1 MGGTCDHTACAP
13 PSLDEGRCVSGLRS
27 VAAGDAMIHVVRLDD
42 APPQPWKNGGG
53 STQELLAWPTVT
65 DWIVRMSVA
74 HIEQDGPFS
83 AFAGIDRWFAVVS
96 GAGVAL
102 EIAGDIVTLGTQS
115 APLHF
120 DGAAAPACTLLNG
133 PTQDLNLMVRRSAGA
148 GDMQSATP
156 GQTWTSNAGLRALY
170 TADTAVLISEAA
182 GAVALPAGACAW
194 SHEASGDVWQIR
206 HGATGDAPRAWWL
219 SFTALTSPA

>member
-1 MGGTCDHTACAP
+1 
-13 PSLDEGRCVSGLRS
+13 
-27 VAAGDAMIHVVRLDD
+27 MIRVVTLDD
-42 APPQPWKNGGG
+42 APLQPWKNGGG
-53 STQELLAWPTVT
+53 STQELLAWPAVT
-65 DWIVRMSVA
+65 DWLVRVSVA
-74 HIEQDGPFS
+74 RIEHDGPFS

-102 EIAGDIVTLGTQS
+102 EIAGDIVPLDTQS

-120 DGAAAPACTLLNG
+120 DGAAAPACTLVDG

-148 GDMQSATP
+148 GSMQVALP
-156 GQTWTSNAGLRALY
+156 GHPWTSNAGLRALY
-170 TADTAVLISEAA
+170 TSDTTVLVSEAA
-182 GAVALPAGACAW
+182 GAIALPAGAFAW

-219 SFTALTSPA
+219 SFTALTSLA

>member
-1 MGGTCDHTACAP
+1 
-13 PSLDEGRCVSGLRS
+13 
-27 VAAGDAMIHVVRLDD
+27 MIRVVCLDD

-65 DWIVRMSVA
+65 DWIVRVSVA
-74 HIEQDGPFS
+74 RIEQDGPFS
-83 AFAGIDRWFAVVS
+83 AFAGIERWFAVVS

-102 EIAGDIVTLGTQS
+102 DIAGDVVTLGPQS

-120 DGAAAPACTLLNG
+120 DGAAAPSCTLVDG

-148 GDMQSATP
+148 GGMQVAIP
-156 GQTWTSNAGLRALY
+156 GHPWTSSAGLRALY

-182 GAVALPAGACAW
+182 GAIALPAGAFAW
-194 SHEASGDVWQIR
+194 SHEAVGDVWQIQR
-206 HGATGDAPRAWWL
+206 GATGDIPRAWWL
-219 SFTALTSPA
+219 SFGALTSPA